1 VRTDTDATPHRG
13 GRGHPDPNANPTP
26 TANPT
31 PNESAPSSRPD
42 PAAHPER
49 SGAPAPRSRGARSR
63 GAQTPGAR
71 SRGFSYDVATATVL
85 WRRDLIRFFRQPS
98 RLAGALGQP
107 IIFWFV
113 IGAGMS
119 GTFRMGG
126 AAGPGYL
133 SFFYPGV
140 VLMVVLF
147 ASIFTT
153 LSVIEDRHRG
163 FLQGVLAG
171 PGSRFALVLGKT
183 LGSASVAL
191 TQVALFLLLA
201 PAAGF
206 PYLSVSWPLLVAALA
221 LAAIGLAALGF
232 AVAWI
237 VDNVQGY
244 HAIQMTLLV
253 PLWVVSGAMF
263 PVPADRPGFAAVM
276 RWNPISY
283 AVSAARRALAG
294 PAAPGVLPGSALR
307 DLAVC
312 AAFAAAGLLLAL
324 LATRRAPRP

>member
-1 VRTDTDATPHRG
+1 MRIDLQPDGAGVARG
-13 GRGHPDPNANPTP
+13 G
-26 TANPT
+26 
-31 PNESAPSSRPD
+31 
-42 PAAHPER
+42 
-49 SGAPAPRSRGARSR
+49 
-63 GAQTPGAR
+63 PGATSTSTR
-71 SRGFSYDVATATVL
+71 APGAGERGGVERAVAIPGAVSAGRALLLDVATAGVL
-85 WRRDLIRFFRQPS
+85 WRRDLVRFFRQPS
-98 RLAGALGQP
+98 RLVGALGQP
-107 IIFWFV
+107 VIFWFV
-113 IGAGMS
+113 IGSGLS
-119 GTFRMGG
+119 GTFRMPG
-126 AAGPGYL
+126 ADTSYRA
-133 SFFYPGV
+133 FFYPGV

-153 LSVIEDRHRG
+153 VSVIEDRHRG
-163 FLQGVLAG
+163 FLQTVLAG
-171 PGSRFALVLGKT
+171 PGSRPALVLGKT

-206 PYLSVSWPLLVAALA
+206 PYAAIDWPLLLAALA

-232 AVAWI
+232 AVAWA

-263 PVPADRPGFAAVM
+263 PAPADRPGFALVM

-294 PAAPGVLPGSALR
+294 PLAPGALPGTAAR

-312 AAFAAAGLLLAL
+312 AGFALCGLAL
-324 LATRRAPRP
+324 AALAVRRPPRP

>member
-1 VRTDTDATPHRG
+1 VSGPRTSGVRPRERPAERTP
-13 GRGHPDPNANPTP
+13 
-26 TANPT
+26 
-31 PNESAPSSRPD
+31 PSPPIG
-42 PAAHPER
+42 PA
-49 SGAPAPRSRGARSR
+49 SGPLPPRA
-63 GAQTPGAR
+63 AIA
-71 SRGFSYDVATATVL
+71 YDLATAAVL
-85 WRRDLIRFFRQPS
+85 WRRDLVRFFRQPS

-126 AAGPGYL
+126 APRAGYL

-191 TQVALFLLLA
+191 TQAVLFLLLA

-206 PYLSVSWPLLVAALA
+206 PYRSVSWPLLLAALA
-221 LAAIGLAALGF
+221 LAAVALAALGF
-232 AVAWI
+232 AVAWG

-263 PVPADRPGFAAVM
+263 PLPADRPGFAAVM
-276 RWNPISY
+276 RWNPLSY
-283 AVSAARRALAG
+283 AVSAARRALGG
-294 PAAPGVLPGSALR
+294 PGAPGALPGSALR
-307 DLAVC
+307 DVAVC
-312 AAFAAAGLLLAL
+312 AAFAGAGLLLAL
-324 LATRRAPRP
+324 LAARRPPRP

>member
-1 VRTDTDATPHRG
+1 MSAPTAAERTGAAAVEAPRDATGLR
-13 GRGHPDPNANPTP
+13 
-26 TANPT
+26 
-31 PNESAPSSRPD
+31 RPG
-42 PAAHPER
+42 PLAA
-49 SGAPAPRSRGARSR
+49 
-63 GAQTPGAR
+63 
-71 SRGFSYDVATATVL
+71 DLATVLVL
-85 WRRDLIRFFRQPS
+85 WRRDLVRFFRQPS

-107 IIFWFV
+107 VIFWFV

-119 GTFRMGG
+119 GTFRMEG
-126 AAGPGYL
+126 AGTGYL
-133 SFFYPGV
+133 AYFYPGV

-163 FLQGVLAG
+163 FLQTVLAG
-171 PGSRFALVLGKT
+171 PGSRAALVLGKT

-191 TQVALFLLLA
+191 SQASLFLLLA
-201 PAAGF
+201 PAAGY
-206 PYLSVSWPLLVAALA
+206 PWRAVSWPLLLAALA

-232 AVAWI
+232 AVAWL

-263 PVPADRPGFAAVM
+263 PMPADRPVFSAVM

-283 AVSAARRALAG
+283 AVSAARRALG
-294 PAAPGVLPGSALR
+294 GHDAPGALPGSAGR
-307 DLAVC
+307 DLAVL
-312 AAFAAAGLLLAL
+312 ASFAALSLAIAIL
-324 LATRRAPRP
+324 STRRAPRP